1 MKKADRIYYGGDY
14 NPDQWDEATIAK
26 DMRLF
31 KKAGIN
37 LLTLPVFSWA
47 KLEPDEGVYDFEFL
61 GQPRTCYPVVE
72 PTGLFGHPPRSQK

>member
-14 NPDQWDEATIAK
+14 NPDQWDDQTIDE

-37 LLTLPVFSWA
+37 L
-47 KLEPDEGVYDFEFL
+47 
-61 GQPRTCYPVVE
+61 
-72 PTGLFGHPPRSQK
+72 

>member
-14 NPDQWDEATIAK
+14 NPDQWDDQTIDE

-37 LLTLPVFSWA
+37 LLTFPVFSSGKA
-47 KLEPDEGVYDFEFL
+47 
-61 GQPRTCYPVVE
+61 
-72 PTGLFGHPPRSQK
+72 

>member
-14 NPDQWDEATIAK
+14 NPDQWDDRTIEE

-37 LLTLPVFSWA
+37 LLTLPVSGIHA
-47 KLEPDEGVYDFEFL
+47 LPSAGRKATDASLQHPDEAFCCG
-61 GQPRTCYPVVE
+61 
-72 PTGLFGHPPRSQK
+72 